1 MMQLFAEPAIHS
13 WIDLETLLRDYEL
26 GLVVVAGGDD
36 TTGSRSVQW
45 VHSTDLTD
53 PTPFLTPRTV
63 LLTTGA
69 QFKGTLGIRAAE
81 AYVSRLVAAGTTALG
96 VGVGIRWDRIPPT
109 LVEACEHLGL
119 PLIRVPYDTPFIA
132 ITRAAARLID
142 AAVHAQNLDR
152 LSQGHGRGK
161 GARTSSI
168 ARSESALATATL
180 RLLMAGRRDLAD
192 EVAGPLFPRLPRG
205 QVSVVALPGVQP
217 GLDLSELGDG
227 TAAGVVDGRLLI
239 VCEPSQIPS
248 VKRLARGVPG
258 GLSER
263 GSLYDL
269 LELVAQADRALE
281 HAIAQDRS
289 AEPSGRATHTAPGTS
304 QGRPTAGPAAGT
316 LASAAASTA
325 ANTSA
330 STPTSTANRI
340 VEYRPAMHAG
350 LLQLIGESQDAR
362 RRASGFLS
370 PVRSHDRKHGDE
382 IERSL
387 EAWLRHNG
395 QLSPAAEELA
405 IHRHTLRAR
414 IRTAASLLQRDID
427 SPDTR
432 SELWTALRIAA
443 NAPGAQR
450 P

>member
-1 MMQLFAEPAIHS
+1 MQYFAEPAIHS
-13 WIDLETLLRDYEL
+13 WIDLDTLLRDYEL
-26 GLVVVAGGDD
+26 GLVVVAGGDSE
-36 TTGSRSVQW
+36 TGSRTVQW

-69 QFKGTLGIRAAE
+69 QFKGTLGIRTAE

-109 LVEACEHLGL
+109 LVEACEKLAL

-152 LSQGHGRGK
+152 IAQERAGTGSRPGSQSGS
-161 GARTSSI
+161 ARR
-168 ARSESALATATL
+168 AGLDRAEAALATAVV
-180 RLLMAGRRDLAD
+180 RLLIAGRRDLAE

-205 QVSVVALPGVQP
+205 QVSVIALPGSP
-217 GLDLSELGDG
+217 RELDLDALGDG
-227 TAAGVVDGRLLI
+227 SAAGVVDGRLLI
-239 VCEPSQIPS
+239 ICEPGQIPTA
-248 VKRLARGVPG
+248 KRIARGIPG

-263 GSLYDL
+263 GSLDDL
-269 LELVAQADRALE
+269 VELVAQADRALE
-281 HAIAQDRS
+281 HSLAQDRS
-289 AEPSGRATHTAPGTS
+289 G
-304 QGRPTAGPAAGT
+304 AGEAAGRVA
-316 LASAAASTA
+316 ASASRP
-325 ANTSA
+325 SA
-330 STPTSTANRI
+330 ANRI

-370 PVRSHDRKHGDE
+370 PVRAHDRKHADE

-395 QLSPAAEELA
+395 QLSPAAEELG

-432 SELWTALRIAA
+432 SELWTAMRIAA
-443 NAPGAQR
+443 PPAGAQH
-450 P
+450 

>member
-1 MMQLFAEPAIHS
+1 MMQYFAEPAIHS

-36 TTGSRSVQW
+36 TTGSRPVQW

-152 LSQGHGRGK
+152 LSQSHGQGSR
-161 GARTSSI
+161 SSSL
-168 ARSESALATATL
+168 ARSEAALATATL
-180 RLLMAGRRDLAD
+180 RLLMAGHRGLAD
-192 EVAGPLFPRLPRG
+192 QVAGPLFPRLPRG
-205 QVSVVALPGVQP
+205 QVSVVALPGIQP
-217 GLDLSELGDG
+217 GLELADLGDG

-239 VCEPSQIPS
+239 VCEPAQIPA
-248 VKRLARGVPG
+248 VKRLARGIPG

-263 GSLYDL
+263 GSLDDL
-269 LELVAQADRALE
+269 VELVAQADRALE
-281 HAIAQDRS
+281 HALAQERS
-289 AEPSGRATHTAPGTS
+289 DEPGA
-304 QGRPTAGPAAGT
+304 AAGRGG
-316 LASAAASTA
+316 AEGSGSGSGSGSQPRPGAGGS
-325 ANTSA
+325 
-330 STPTSTANRI
+330 PGTANRI

-395 QLSPAAEELA
+395 QLSPAAEELT

-443 NAPGAQR
+443 SAPAAR
-450 P
+450 R